1 MIQAWSYLGEQ
12 DFAAFRATVAFLN
25 KRLAEQATIDWALRL
40 NLDQRI
46 ERLAIENLLSG
57 PDGHALVEP
66 WATAWRMI
74 EESWSA
80 PAITEEPSIA
90 IYRIQER
97 LRVGNRS
104 GVIISQIVSLVAPRL
119 KVEPLDSWRWKDTK
133 KPRHPKTFD
142 DLLSAKLT
150 SGKLVDLDSLG
161 LAALNDIAFLK
172 ALASGLEFAVNDG
185 LEVARRLGWSGRMG
199 FWKLG
204 GLNRVSHQ
212 GSGSD
217 ADSYHYGI
225 APSVKLLYAVVD
237 RIAGIS
243 AQEALPFVQRWRS
256 AQSPVHTR
264 LWAVAARNPEL
275 VTPEQVSEFLSNL
288 PHPHF
293 WDVSGFPEVMELR
306 ALRFSDLDP
315 QAQKTIAKLIRK
327 GPPRTYWLKKA
338 EAAKVKESQ
347 TYRAVRELKRIEV
360 AGGVLP
366 SDERVWMDANIRRFT
381 DLDAMNVDEGLPA
394 TTPMIYD
401 VSPNP
406 DVKYDAL
413 DGIARLRELE
423 IALSSSRDSWNDD
436 AAGSANDWFQQPE
449 KALLVLCDLE
459 AAENGGDEFPHVWK
473 RFGWAHSP
481 RVQDASGTPR
491 RDLQAEANRVLALL
505 NQLSEATLSAAIEGI
520 SDWLHAWGKQ
530 VIVASQG
537 LPVWLRIWPIA
548 VEATNS
554 MSENADDVD
563 LSVIARSSEDDNDP
577 MELDTLNTPSGKLTG
592 VFLSACPSLK
602 EMPNPFDADISAR
615 HMRDAVIGTLGRS
628 GLIVRHRLIEHLPYF
643 LEADREW
650 TQQHLVAPLL
660 KDDAASLDLW
670 RAIAHRTHYSEG
682 LETIGSAMVERA
694 TDRRLGRETRQKL
707 VFSLVI
713 ESLYAF
719 RENRKPAVPH
729 LHIQQMLRSVD
740 DEVRAFAA
748 NTIQQFIRDLS
759 VNKSGAIK
767 APSAADLFRSAA
779 APFLQDVW
787 PQERSLATP
796 GVSGGLADIPA
807 TTGDAFVEAVG
818 AIERFLVPFKCWS
831 MHEYGFYGEESGET
845 KFAVINSESKAE
857 ALLRLLN
864 LTIGTSEG
872 AVIPYD
878 LTAALDQIRS
888 IAPELTKDPIYR
900 RLSTTARR

>member
-12 DFAAFRATVAFLN
+12 DFAAFRAAVAFLN

-40 NLDQRI
+40 KPDQRI

-80 PAITEEPSIA
+80 PAITEDSSIA
-90 IYRIQER
+90 VYRIKER

-119 KVEPLDSWRWKDTK
+119 KVEPLDSRRWKDTK

-150 SGKLVDLDSLG
+150 SGNIVDLDSLG
-161 LAALNDIAFLK
+161 LAVLNDIAFLK

-185 LEVARRLGWSGRMG
+185 LEVARRLGWGGQTG

-204 GLNRVSHQ
+204 GLSRVSHQ
-212 GSGSD
+212 GSGRD
-217 ADSYHYGI
+217 ADSFHYGI

-243 AQEALPFVQRWRS
+243 AQEALPFVQRWRL

-264 LWAVAARNPEL
+264 LWAAAAQNPEL
-275 VTPEQVSEFLSNL
+275 VPPEQVSEFLSSL

-306 ALRFSDLDP
+306 ALRFSDLDL
-315 QAQKTIAKLIRK
+315 QAKKSIAKLIRK

-338 EAAKVKESQ
+338 DAAKIKESQ
-347 TYRAVRELKRIEV
+347 IYRAVRELKRIEV

-366 SDERVWMDANIRRFT
+366 SDERVWMDANIHRFA
-381 DLDAMNVDEGLPA
+381 DLDAMKVDEGLPA
-394 TTPMIYD
+394 TPMIYD
-401 VSPNP
+401 ISPNP
-406 DVKYDAL
+406 DAKYDAL

-459 AAENGGDEFPHVWK
+459 AAENGGDEFPHVWN

-481 RVQDASGTPR
+481 RGEETSGTSR

-505 NQLSEATLSAAIEGI
+505 NQLSEVTLSAAIEGI

-530 VIVASQG
+530 VIVASLG
-537 LPVWLRIWPIA
+537 FPVWLRIWPIA

-554 MSENADDVD
+554 TSENADDGD
-563 LSVIARSSEDDNDP
+563 LSAIARSSDDDHEP
-577 MELDTLNTPSGKLTG
+577 MELDTLNTSSGKLTG
-592 VFLSACPSLK
+592 VFLRACPSLK

-615 HMRDAVIGTLGRS
+615 HMRDAVIGAQGRS
-628 GLIVRHRLIEHLPYF
+628 GLIVRHRLIEDLPYF
-643 LEADREW
+643 LAADRKW

-670 RAIAHRTHYSEG
+670 RAIAHRTHSSEV

-719 RENRKPAVPH
+719 RESRKPTVPH
-729 LHIQQMLRSVD
+729 LRVQQMLRSVD

-759 VNKSGAIK
+759 VNKSGATK

-779 APFLQDVW
+779 SPFLQDVW

-796 GVSGGLADIPA
+796 GVSSGLADIPA
-807 TTGDAFVEAVG
+807 TTGDAFVEAVDT
-818 AIERFLVPFKCWS
+818 IERFLVPFKCWS
-831 MHEYGFYGEESGET
+831 MHEYGFYGEESGKT
-845 KFAVINSESKAE
+845 KFAIINSEAKAE

-872 AVIPYD
+872 AVIPHD
-878 LTAALDQIRS
+878 LTAALDQIQS
-888 IAPELTKDPIYR
+888 IAPDLTKDPIYR
-900 RLSTTARR
+900 RLSTAARR